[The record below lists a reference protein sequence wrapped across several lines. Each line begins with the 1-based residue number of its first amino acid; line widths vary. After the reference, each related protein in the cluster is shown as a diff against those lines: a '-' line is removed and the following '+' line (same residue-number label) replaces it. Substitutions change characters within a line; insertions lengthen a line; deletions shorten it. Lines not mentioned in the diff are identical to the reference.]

1 MERMFMNILVIESSP
16 HKKGSSNLLAEHFI
30 QGAVEAGHKAVVF
43 DAARANIRP
52 CLGCDACGMS
62 GACCQKDDM
71 ADLREKILKTD
82 MLVFVT
88 PLYYF
93 GMSAQLK
100 TVIDRFYSF
109 NGALTG
115 RNLKTALI
123 VAAWDDR
130 DWTMREIKSH
140 YETLC
145 RYLHFQDQ
153 GQILGTGCGTVSM
166 TKGTGFP
173 EQAYEFGKSL

>member
-1 MERMFMNILVIESSP
+1 MKILVIESSP
-16 HKKGSSNLLAEHFI
+16 HQKGSSNLLAEHFI
-30 QGAVEAGHKAVVF
+30 QGTREAGHQVTVF
-43 DAARANIRP
+43 DAARADIHP

-62 GACCQKDDM
+62 GPCCQKDNM
-71 ADLREKILKTD
+71 AQLREMILQSD
-82 MLVFVT
+82 MVAFVT

-109 NGALTG
+109 NGKLSAKG
-115 RNLKTALI
+115 LKTALI
-123 VAAWDDR
+123 ATAWDSN
-130 DWTMREIKSH
+130 DWTMKDLRAH

-153 GQILGTGCGTVSM
+153 GMILGTGCGTVSM
-166 TKGTGFP
+166 TKKTDFP
-173 EQAYEFGKSL
+173 AKAYALGRSL